1 MQEYISL
8 KVVELGQGEG
18 ACCMEVC
25 SSLLNEVKSFFL
37 LMSVH
42 SSIQATRLEP
52 EVQRQILDK
61 LGSLPERVYFN
72 KGL

>member
-1 MQEYISL
+1 ML
-8 KVVELGQGEG
+8 
-18 ACCMEVC
+18 EVC
-25 SSLLNEVKSFFL
+25 SLLLNEVKFFFL
-37 LMSVH
+37 LMPAACT
-42 SSIQATRLEP
+42 SSIRAARLEP